1 MSEDKM
7 AKARAAAAAARQSKT
22 LVRLSP
28 AEKAARNPSSLR
40 MAITAK
46 CFDCVGGGA
55 DANPRGAVRECS
67 VTKCPLWPVRPWQEK
82 EAT

>member
-1 MSEDKM
+1 MSEDRM
-7 AKARAAAAAARQSKT
+7 AKARIAAAAARQSKT
-22 LVRLSP
+22 LIRLSP

-55 DANPRGAVRECS
+55 DPNPRGAVRDCS
-67 VTKCPLWPVRPWQEK
+67 VKGCPLYPVRPWQ
-82 EAT
+82 